1 MSQFFTSRKLDE
13 LAQNG
18 EFGAF
23 IRIRTFVPSIKP
35 KRRFFEVIFGERSPK
50 VFPIP
55 NSRVCIVYFQNSSKK
70 ADFLQNVMFF
80 SEFEWKQSKT
90 GET

>member
-1 MSQFFTSRKLDE
+1 MSQFFTSRKPDE

-23 IRIRTFVPSIKP
+23 IRICTFVPPIKP
-35 KRRFFEVIFGERSPK
+35 KRRFFKVILGERSPK
-50 VFPIP
+50 VFPIS
-55 NSRVCIVYFQNSSKK
+55 NSRVYTVYFQNSSKK
-70 ADFLQNVMFF
+70 ADFLQNVIIF

-90 GET
+90 VET